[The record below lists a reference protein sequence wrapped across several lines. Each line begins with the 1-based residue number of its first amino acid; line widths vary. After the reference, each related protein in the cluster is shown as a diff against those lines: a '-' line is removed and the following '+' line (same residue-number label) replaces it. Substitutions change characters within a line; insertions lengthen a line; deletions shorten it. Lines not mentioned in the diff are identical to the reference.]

1 MDSKLLEQV
10 ELSYNVP
17 LSLSLIM
24 GPLIQDAQGEIF
36 LAKVLSSQY

>member
-17 LSLSLIM
+17 LSLPDNGSTYSRW
-24 GPLIQDAQGEIF
+24 QGEIF